1 MVQFRKQTITENSS
15 VRSNPRIHPLF
26 APPHCGYNAAMR
38 KTLLISLALLVL
50 TGILL
55 AACAP
60 EAPLTAQ
67 TSTPT
72 LDGTLRPYP
81 SPTASHTPLPTD
93 YVSPTPSP
101 TVTPTPTP
109 VYYEVREGDDMFSIG
124 WRFNVS
130 PYQIMTANPTINPRA
145 MSVGTS
151 LLIPI
156 TPNPDPTETPMVALT
171 PTATPLF
178 SALPAP
184 DCYPDALGG
193 LWCFVLVENDQ
204 NEPVENLT
212 GVVTLRYG
220 EETRRESAILP
231 LNLLPAG
238 ASLPLIA
245 YFQPPIPTA
254 YTVSARVDFLLPVMP
269 GDQRYLPVS
278 MQDQLVKLSQDAQM
292 ATASGWLSLPSN
304 QPKTRY
310 VWVNATAFDED
321 GHVVAVRRWDSPDQL
336 SAGERI
342 PFELFLYSLGGP
354 IDRVVLLVEAQP
366 VIEPPDED

>member
-1 MVQFRKQTITENSS
+1 MV
-15 VRSNPRIHPLF
+15 
-26 APPHCGYNAAMR
+26 APIHCGYNARMR
-38 KTLLISLALLVL
+38 KTPLVWLVFLVL
-50 TGILL
+50 AGILL
-55 AACAP
+55 GACLPSAP
-60 EAPLTAQ
+60 QFTA
-67 TSTPT
+67 TPTPT

-109 VYYEVREGDDMFSIG
+109 VYYEVLEGDDMFSIG

-151 LLIPI
+151 LLIPV

-171 PTATPLF
+171 STATPLF
-178 SALPAP
+178 SALPAS

-204 NEPVENLT
+204 DEPVENLT

-245 YFQPPIPTA
+245 YFQPPIPNA
-254 YTVSARVDFLLPVMP
+254 YTISARVDFLLPVMP

-278 MQDQLVKLSQDAQM
+278 LQDQAVRLSEDAQM
-292 ATASGWLSLPSN
+292 ATVSGWLTLPPN
-304 QPKTRY
+304 QPATRY
-310 VWVNATAFDED
+310 LWVNATAFDED
-321 GHVVAVRRWDSPDQL
+321 GHVVAVRRWDSPEQL

-354 IDRVVLLVEAQP
+354 IDRVELLTEAQP
-366 VIEPPDED
+366 VIEPTAED

>member
-1 MVQFRKQTITENSS
+1 
-15 VRSNPRIHPLF
+15 
-26 APPHCGYNAAMR
+26 MR
-38 KTLLISLALLVL
+38 KTLLITLAFLILA
-50 TGILL
+50 GILL
-55 AACAP
+55 ASCAP
-60 EAPLTAQ
+60 TAPPAAL

-101 TVTPTPTP
+101 TITPTPTP
-109 VYYEVREGDDMFSIG
+109 VFYEVREGDDMYSIG

-130 PYQIMTANPTINPRA
+130 PDQIMTANPTVNPRA

-151 LLIPI
+151 LLIPV
-156 TPNPDPTETPMVALT
+156 TPNPDPTETPMVVLT
-171 PTATPLF
+171 STATPLF
-178 SALPAP
+178 SALPEP
-184 DCYPDALGG
+184 DCYADALGG

-220 EETRRESAILP
+220 EETRRESAILS

-245 YFQPPIPTA
+245 YFQPPIPTD

-278 MQDQLVKLSQDAQM
+278 LQDQNIKLSQDAQM
-292 ATASGWLSLPSN
+292 ATVSGWLSLPAN
-304 QPKTRY
+304 QPETRY
-310 VWVNATAFDED
+310 VWVNATALDES
-321 GHVVAVRRWDSPDQL
+321 GRVLAVRRWDSPDQL

-354 IDRVVLLVEAQP
+354 IDRVALLVEAQP
-366 VIEPPDED
+366 VIETPDEE

>member
-1 MVQFRKQTITENSS
+1 
-15 VRSNPRIHPLF
+15 
-26 APPHCGYNAAMR
+26 MR
-38 KTLLISLALLVL
+38 KTLVVSLAFLTLV
-50 TGILL
+50 GILL
-55 AACAP
+55 GACAP
-60 EAPLTAQ
+60 EAPPAAA

-101 TVTPTPTP
+101 TVTPTPTL
-109 VYYEVREGDDMFSIG
+109 VYYEVLDGDDMYSIG

-130 PYQIMTANPTINPRA
+130 PYQIMTANPTVNPRA

-151 LLIPI
+151 LLIPV
-156 TPNPDPTETPMVALT
+156 TPNPDPTETPIVQLT
-171 PTATPLF
+171 PTATPMF
-178 SALPAP
+178 SALPEP

-204 NEPVENLT
+204 DEPVENLT

-254 YTVSARVDFLLPVMP
+254 YTVSAQVDFLLPVMP

-278 MQDQLVKLSQDAQM
+278 MQDQVIKLSQDALM
-292 ATASGWLSLPSN
+292 ATVSGWLSLPN
-304 QPKTRY
+304 NLPATRY

-354 IDRVVLLVEAQP
+354 IDQVALLVEAQP

>member
-1 MVQFRKQTITENSS
+1 MHTIS
-15 VRSNPRIHPLF
+15 PLQLL
-26 APPHCGYNAAMR
+26 ALILRGYNAGMR
-38 KTLLISLALLVL
+38 KILLISLAFPVIA
-50 TGILL
+50 GILI

-60 EAPLTAQ
+60 KAPLVVQ

-81 SPTASHTPLPTD
+81 SLTTSHTPLPTD

-109 VYYEVREGDDMFSIG
+109 VYYEVLEGDDFYSIG

-130 PYQIMTANPTINPRA
+130 PDQIMTANPTINPRA

-156 TPNPDPTETPMVALT
+156 TPNPDPTETPMVVLT
-171 PTATPLF
+171 PTTTPLF
-178 SALPAP
+178 SALPEP
-184 DCYPDALGG
+184 DCYADALGG

-204 NEPVENLT
+204 DEPVENLT
-212 GVVTLRYG
+212 GVVILRYG

-231 LNLLPAG
+231 LNLLPSG
-238 ASLPLIA
+238 AALPLIA
-245 YFQPPIPTA
+245 YFQPPIPTD

-269 GDQRYLPVS
+269 NDLRYLPVS
-278 MQDQLVKLSQDAQM
+278 IQDQAVKLSEDAQM
-292 ATASGWLSLPSN
+292 ATVSGWLSLPSN
-304 QPKTRY
+304 QPETRY
-310 VWVNATAFDED
+310 IWANATALDEN
-321 GHVVAVRRWDSPDQL
+321 GRVVAVRRWDSPDQL

-342 PFELFLYSLGGP
+342 PFTLFLYSLGGP
-354 IDRVVLLVEAQP
+354 IDQVALLVEAQP